1 MINWKRIGLK
11 DYEFPNVRSYNKDF
25 VNIREELPSDVELIE
40 MNKNLANIDGL
51 EKIDL
56 GALGENVT
64 SFVEKN
70 YNSGLYL
77 FLPRNTKVD
86 QPLYFEFNLDEDN
99 PSLVDY
105 NIIVAKAGS
114 QATLIFDYSS
124 TENLAA
130 FHNGF
135 TKIYA
140 KENSQI
146 NIVKIQRLNDQ
157 SYNFDSN
164 IAVVEGNGN
173 INWISVEIG
182 STFTAANY
190 STILDGMAS
199 ESNLHSIYLGDGE
212 RKMDLE
218 YTMIHKGMR
227 TDSNIQTRG
236 VLKDKSK
243 KVFRGNL
250 DFKRGSK
257 KSKGVE
263 EEYVILLDPTV
274 KSDSIPALLCGE
286 DDVEGEHAASAGQID
301 ESKLFY
307 LMSRGLDE
315 REAKKLI
322 VEASFSPIIDRIP
335 SNHLQNILSEE
346 IERRLI

>member
-1 MINWKRIGLK
+1 MINWKRIGLIN
-11 DYEFPNVRSYNKDF
+11 YEFPNIESYNKDF
-25 VNIREELPSDVELIE
+25 INIDKELPDDVELIE
-40 MNKNLANIDGL
+40 MNKNLSNIDGL

-56 GALGENVT
+56 GALGEEVT

-70 YNSGLYL
+70 YNSGIYL
-77 FLPRNTKVD
+77 SLPKNTKLI
-86 QPLYFEFNLDEDN
+86 QPLNFEFKLDEDN
-99 PSLVDY
+99 PSLVDF
-105 NIIVAKAGS
+105 NIVVAEAGS
-114 QATLIFDYSS
+114 EATLIFDYSS
-124 TENLAA
+124 EGNLPA

-135 TKIYA
+135 TKVYA
-140 KENSQI
+140 EENSQI

-164 IAVVEGNGN
+164 IAVIEGNGN

-182 STFTAANY
+182 SAFSAANF

-199 ESNLHSIYLGDGE
+199 ESNLHSIYLGDGD

-322 VEASFSPIIDRIP
+322 VEASFAPIIDRIP
-335 SNHLQNILSEE
+335 SDHLQTLLSEE